1 MKKTGFRLRKRKTG
15 EFVEYEDGYREYTE
29 VVDMKCTHCGY
40 EESTEADMVFE
51 CWEFSDD
58 PFPIC
63 ECVKCGHMAMIPKQ
77 VIEETEAPEE
87 KKKHL
92 SKPKRK

>member
-1 MKKTGFRLRKRKTG
+1 MHINHKLSYFPRR
-15 EFVEYEDGYREYTE
+15 EYREYTE

-40 EESTEADMVFE
+40 EESAEADMVFE

-63 ECVKCGHMAMIPKQ
+63 ECVKRGHMAMVPKQ
-77 VIEETEAPEE
+77 VIEETEASEE
-87 KKKHL
+87 KKKDL
-92 SKPKRK
+92 SKLKRK